1 MIIYNVTAKVATDVH
16 SAWLQWM
23 NEEHIP
29 AILSTGLFSDY
40 RMCRLLE
47 QDDEEGPTYVVQF
60 FATSIEHYQTYQTV
74 QANTLR
80 QRGYDLFGDRF
91 VAFHTVMEVI

>member
-1 MIIYNVTAKVATDVH
+1 MIIYNVTAKVATDKH

-23 NEEHIP
+23 REEHIP

-47 QDDEEGPTYVVQF
+47 QDDAEGPTYVIQF
-60 FATSIEHYQTYQTV
+60 FTSSLEHYQTFQAV
-74 QANTLR
+74 QANALR